1 MGSNGVMLLII
12 IICVILSGYFSATET
27 AFSAINRVRIRNQAE
42 KGNKRA
48 ALVLQL
54 SDNYDSLLS
63 TILIGNN
70 IVNIGCSSLATIDHE
85 MLPYTAT
92 YFEELIRTGKIA
104 KIEPSDVWY
113 EERTD
118 WSPAAVGTPRTAHP
132 NEGFL
137 LLQGSPVFQGKIL
150 GGCLEVLYDIFDNS
164 RYADSVS
171 MCEKYEL
178 FPPKENWAG
187 KILLLE
193 TCEEQPV
200 PQLYRKMVQ
209 TLKKTG
215 IFEVISGII
224 CGKPMDELY
233 FEEYKKILVEEVA
246 DPTLPIVANVNIGH
260 ATPRCIIP
268 FGVDAVVDANRQQ
281 ITFSYEDK

>member
-1 MGSNGVMLLII
+1 MRNG
-12 IICVILSGYFSATET
+12 
-27 AFSAINRVRIRNQAE
+27 
-42 KGNKRA
+42 
-48 ALVLQL
+48 
-54 SDNYDSLLS
+54 
-63 TILIGNN
+63 
-70 IVNIGCSSLATIDHE
+70 
-85 MLPYTAT
+85 
-92 YFEELIRTGKIA
+92 RTG
-104 KIEPSDVWY
+104 
-113 EERTD
+113 R
-118 WSPAAVGTPRTAHP
+118 
-132 NEGFL
+132 
-137 LLQGSPVFQGKIL
+137 LLQSARREPHIQTKAFCCCREVPVFQGKIL

-178 FPPKENWAG
+178 FPPKEDWAG

-233 FEEYKKILVEEVA
+233 FEEYKKN
-246 DPTLPIVANVNIGH
+246 TRRRSG
-260 ATPRCIIP
+260 
-268 FGVDAVVDANRQQ
+268 
-281 ITFSYEDK
+281 

>member
-1 MGSNGVMLLII
+1 MIFSITAATQTQFQ
-12 IICVILSGYFSATET
+12 CVKSMS
-27 AFSAINRVRIRNQAE
+27 
-42 KGNKRA
+42 
-48 ALVLQL
+48 
-54 SDNYDSLLS
+54 
-63 TILIGNN
+63 
-70 IVNIGCSSLATIDHE
+70 CSRQR
-85 MLPYTAT
+85 
-92 YFEELIRTGKIA
+92 RTGQEKFCFWKPA
-104 KIEPSDVWY
+104 KS
-113 EERTD
+113 
-118 WSPAAVGTPRTAHP
+118 S
-132 NEGFL
+132 
-137 LLQGSPVFQGKIL
+137 
-150 GGCLEVLYDIFDNS
+150 
-164 RYADSVS
+164 
-171 MCEKYEL
+171 
-178 FPPKENWAG
+178 
-187 KILLLE
+187 
-193 TCEEQPV
+193 PV